1 MLRSVYL
8 CKFNLLTYKC
18 MNDTKFH
25 MRREHWQWI
34 IMLNILITCDS
45 NFNLIYT
52 CYITHVSSK
61 RKIKVLFRW
70 DNYGKKCWSS
80 LLKQT
85 YGK

>member
-1 MLRSVYL
+1 MFTYA
-8 CKFNLLTYKC
+8 NLIYTHIY
-18 MNDTKFH
+18 MNDTQFH
-25 MRREHWQWI
+25 MWESHWQWI

-52 CYITHVSSK
+52 CYVISSK
-61 RKIKVLFRW
+61 RKIKVF
-70 DNYGKKCWSS
+70 DEIIMEKECWSS

>member
-1 MLRSVYL
+1 MW
-8 CKFNLLTYKC
+8 
-18 MNDTKFH
+18 NDTHNSH
-25 MRREHWQWI
+25 MRKSHWQWI

-52 CYITHVSSK
+52 CYIISSNEK
-61 RKIKVLFRW
+61 RKLKVFRW
-70 DNYGKKCWSS
+70 DNYGKEECWSS